1 MTNDFSAIFD
11 DGTNFGTV
19 QPKVTNPINNNLAD
33 QFKDNMA
40 YFQAISRHKYEAT
53 PLPHPQ
59 QPEHKVP
66 SNYQFLPAQKNLTHP
81 EYRSLNLSSESTY
94 EN

>member
-1 MTNDFSAIFD
+1 MT
-11 DGTNFGTV
+11 
-19 QPKVTNPINNNLAD
+19 
-33 QFKDNMA
+33 

-81 EYRSLNLSSESTY
+81 EYRSLNLSSESNIY
-94 EN
+94 SSVGRWDDAAQIRSIQREIKRDSAKSKALK